1 MTRPVRATRAR
12 RPVAATLVVAATAAL
27 ALAACS
33 SDDKK
38 DEGGGDGAAVQARL
52 LPPLSDS
59 GKKARPADRADV
71 VVEGVVEPAAEGEK
85 VTLQVRDGGDWS
97 DLDTA
102 KQDDDGAVTFS
113 APYLV
118 DGEPQSYRLVTGDEH
133 SDKLDT
139 AMWDDRLDFSDEFE
153 GDQLQPVWNQ
163 RLQGYD
169 TVEARSCSKSDP
181 SMVEVRDGVVE
192 LSVALDP
199 ERDDTC
205 TYQGDEYAFRLNS
218 NIGTQGS
225 YGFQYGF
232 AAARM
237 KFHEKRGQ
245 HSAFWM
251 QPSAG
256 AATGDAAETGAEI
269 DVIEWFGHPHHSG
282 LASYVHYIDGGERVK
297 SGNWIK
303 DPERFGDNWWKRYHV
318 FSVEWTPDGY
328 TFRIDGQVT
337 TTLDEGVSGVDQFLI
352 LSNLSSNYEFE
363 HLPSASDLPQTTD
376 VDWVRVWTD

>member
-1 MTRPVRATRAR
+1 M
-12 RPVAATLVVAATAAL
+12 VAATAAL

-205 TYQGDEYAFRLNS
+205 TYQGTS
-218 NIGTQGS
+218 T
-225 YGFQYGF
+225 
-232 AAARM
+232 
-237 KFHEKRGQ
+237 
-245 HSAFWM
+245 
-251 QPSAG
+251 PSG
-256 AATGDAAETGAEI
+256 
-269 DVIEWFGHPHHSG
+269 
-282 LASYVHYIDGGERVK
+282 
-297 SGNWIK
+297 
-303 DPERFGDNWWKRYHV
+303 
-318 FSVEWTPDGY
+318 
-328 TFRIDGQVT
+328 
-337 TTLDEGVSGVDQFLI
+337 
-352 LSNLSSNYEFE
+352 
-363 HLPSASDLPQTTD
+363 
-376 VDWVRVWTD
+376 